1 MSLPKVL
8 KGFNVR
14 VDGEGWLGE
23 TESIE
28 LPKLTRKTEEWRGG
42 GMDGAVDI
50 DMGQD
55 KLETTVTCG
64 GLMKAAFAHYGELS
78 VSKVPLMFYG
88 SYEGDDGVSAVEIEM
103 RGHWTEFEMGSAKS
117 GDKTEHKFKASL
129 TYYKLVIDGTTKIE
143 IDLVNLVFNV
153 EGVDRFEARRRALQL
168 S

>member
-8 KGFNVR
+8 KGFTVR

-42 GMDGAVDI
+42 GMDGGIDI
-50 DMGQD
+50 DMGPE

-64 GLMKAAFAHYGELS
+64 GLMKAAFAHYGDLS

-153 EGVDRFEARRRALQL
+153 EGVDRLEARRRALQL